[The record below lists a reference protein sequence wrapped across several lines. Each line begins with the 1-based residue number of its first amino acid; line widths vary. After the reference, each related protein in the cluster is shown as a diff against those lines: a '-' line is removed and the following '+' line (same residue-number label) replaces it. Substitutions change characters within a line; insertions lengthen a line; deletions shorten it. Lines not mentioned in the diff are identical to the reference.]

1 MADYITFQPSDYF
14 DTKIYTQTGSNNNGD
29 TQTITMDN
37 VGFTWFK
44 NRSYANAHALFDIV
58 RGGDKLLAT
67 NGTAAAET
75 VGGGITFG
83 ASSTTIGADTG
94 GYGFNNRVGDNYVGW
109 HWRTDGTTG
118 SSNTDGSITSTVSV
132 NTTAGFSIVKWTGTG
147 SNATI
152 GHGLGATPKCFI
164 IKKTSGTSAWSMYH
178 ESVGN
183 TAFMTMNSDAAS
195 TTGSTVW
202 NNTSPT
208 SSVFSVGTADNG
220 NASGATYIGYFF
232 AEKRGYCKIGE
243 YIGNGSTWGPFINCG
258 FRPAFMMIKRHSN
271 TGSWLIL
278 DNKRDPINQMG
289 KGLFPHLSN
298 VEATGYNWNFLSNG
312 FKPRVSGSGENG
324 SGSNYL
330 YMAFA
335 EFPFV
340 GSNDTPG
347 VAR

>member
-1 MADYITFQPSDYF
+1 MAYITFQPSDYF
-14 DTKIYTQTGSNNNGD
+14 NTKTYSGTDSSNAITG
-29 TQTITMDN
+29 
-37 VGFTWFK
+37 VGFQPDWVWIK
-44 NRSYANAHALFDIV
+44 RRNANASHAIQDAV
-58 RGGDKLLAT
+58 RGNDKTLRSNTTGAEYT
-67 NGTAAAET
+67 N
-75 VGGGITFG
+75 TFF
-83 ASSTTIGADTG
+83 SSFD
-94 GYGFNNRVGDNYVGW
+94 
-109 HWRTDGTTG
+109 TDGFTVTSAESDVNASAGTYVSWNWRGNGSG
-118 SSNTDGSITSTVSV
+118 SSNTDGSITSTVSA
-132 NTTAGFSIVKWTGTG
+132 NTTSGFSVVRWTGTG

-152 GHGLGATPKCFI
+152 GHGLGVTPKCFI
-164 IKKTSGTSAWSMYH
+164 VKKTSDTSAWSMYH

-183 TAFMTMNSDAAS
+183 TAFMTLNSDAAS
-195 TTGSTVW
+195 TASSTVW

-232 AEKRGYCKIGE
+232 AEKTGHCKIGE

-258 FRPAFMMIKRHSN
+258 FRPAFIMIKRHSN

-278 DNKRDPINQMG
+278 DNKRDPINQMD
-289 KGLFPHLSN
+289 KGLFPHLTN
-298 VEATGYNWNFLSNG
+298 AEATGYNWNFLSNG
-312 FKPRVSGSGENG
+312 FKPRTSGAGENG

-340 GSNDTPG
+340 GSNETPG